1 MARRAPPLYYVVK
14 DKSVGYSPF
23 DRVIRDSR
31 VHEIIAEASALDE
44 IVPRAARVAEARRS
58 GIASELL
65 LTLAFASELGSEAA
79 ASGAS

>member
-1 MARRAPPLYYVVK
+1 
-14 DKSVGYSPF
+14 
-23 DRVIRDSR
+23 